1 MATKPKIIVFSTAY
15 HPFIG
20 GAEIAIH
27 EVAKR
32 LSNRFDFL
40 ILTSRFRRNLPKKE
54 IRPEGTVIRF
64 GFGTPLD
71 KFLLIPFSF
80 VYVVWNLIFGIWKFP
95 KQNSKRILLW
105 GMDIGQGSLTA
116 SLIKLFFPRIPF
128 ILTLQYGQSEEYL
141 GRGRFGAINFSFKF
155 MLRRANFVTVIST
168 YLLDLVRRYGYTESG
183 EVIPNGVDINKF
195 KDKSKKL
202 KIADANKKIIITTS
216 RLVPKN
222 GIDTLIKAV
231 AEVKK
236 EFPEIR
242 CHIIGDGPDRRNLEL
257 QTTNY
262 KLQANVKFFGSIPHE
277 KIPAYLK
284 AADVFVRPSR
294 SEGMGNSFVEALA
307 AGLPIIGTPMGGIV
321 DIIEDPSTGLGQA
334 TGFFAKPD
342 DAEDLARKIIYVL
355 HHTEDAKRTVEAGRK
370 MVEERFS
377 WDSIS
382 SAYSL
387 IFENVRTSPRLLIA
401 TPLYPPQLGGPALY
415 AKNLGDKFRV
425 SGMRVS
431 VVSFGDVLSLLAL
444 ARHFVYFLKFTR
456 RCFSADVIFCLDSF
470 SVGLPAALAAA
481 LFRIPFV
488 LRVEGDFLWESFME
502 RTRGEVTLPNFYAN
516 FQALTRKER
525 IIRAAIGWVMRRA
538 DRLVFSSKWRR
549 EMIIQA
555 FGVDRQKIVIIRNVW
570 PSANTLPVTG
580 YQLPVKK
587 VVLWAGRMLYLKNL
601 YRLIR
606 AFSAA
611 NAGEY
616 ELKLIGNGPEKNQ
629 VEKFVKENG
638 FPGITFAPPARHDDI
653 LREMSEASFLV
664 LPSFSDVG
672 PNVIAEAYSRGT
684 PFLFT
689 KNSGYTEYIADN
701 SFWVDPLNDEELVPK
716 LKWLM
721 DEKNRAAQKEKLR
734 KMHIVHSWEDAAQEW
749 MNIFKEIVK

>member
-1 MATKPKIIVFSTAY
+1 MTIKPKIIVFSTAY

-20 GAEIAIH
+20 GAEIAVKNITR
-27 EVAKR
+27 R
-32 LSNRFDFL
+32 LSGYFDFC
-40 ILTSRFRRNLPKKE
+40 IVTSRFRRNLPRQE
-54 IRPEGTVIRF
+54 IRPEGKIIRI
-64 GFGTPLD
+64 GFGSRLD
-71 KFLLIPFSF
+71 KYLLILAPFYYRGFASI
-80 VYVVWNLIFGIWKFP
+80 VLGVDISHGSIAAAIYK
-95 KQNSKRILLW
+95 LLHP
-105 GMDIGQGSLTA
+105 SV
-116 SLIKLFFPRIPF
+116 SF
-128 ILTLQYGQSEEYL
+128 ILNIQFGESEERLAHGRIGIISLMFRFIL
-141 GRGRFGAINFSFKF
+141 GRADYVTAIS
-155 MLRRANFVTVIST
+155 S
-168 YLLDLVRRYGYTESG
+168 YLLNLARRYGYNGPG
-183 EVIPNGVDINKF
+183 EVIHNGVAVEKF
-195 KDKSKKL
+195 QNTKHKL
-202 KIADANKKIIITTS
+202 QIKHKTQNTKYKIIITTS
-216 RLVPKN
+216 RLVKKN

-231 AEVKK
+231 AQVKK